1 MQRWK
6 KPRKK
11 RETSPGRNEP
21 TGDITKNEF
30 QGGGDGRKDFQNN
43 GKQWRKSSL

>member
-6 KPRKK
+6 KPREKN
-11 RETSPGRNEP
+11 ETSPGRNEP

-30 QGGGDGRKDFQNN
+30 QRGRDRRKDLQDNE
-43 GKQWRKSSL
+43 KQYRKGSL